1 MTFLCMQLT
10 KDFMPILP
18 TILNHTQRNSS
29 RLVERSYHKHT
40 KVIFSRNWW
49 LFWIFKPKFMHV
61 LLHSNQVNSSTTFAL
76 LGFVSNI
83 VAAFSQKK
91 MHIRKWVTGNAN
103 FVLTFGDICN
113 CHSKGTN
120 YDVISD
126 CTHVIG
132 TQSTRLAELMLL
144 SRTLKS
150 LQ

>member
-1 MTFLCMQLT
+1 MAFL
-10 KDFMPILP
+10 
-18 TILNHTQRNSS
+18 
-29 RLVERSYHKHT
+29 
-40 KVIFSRNWW
+40 
-49 LFWIFKPKFMHV
+49 IFKPKFLHV

-83 VAAFSQKK
+83 VAAFSRKK
-91 MHIRKWVTGNAN
+91 MHIRKCVTGNVN

-132 TQSTRLAELMLL
+132 TQSTRLAELLL